1 MKPSR
6 LIANGGSSRWLVWSL
21 ALLGG
26 LVLGVSIT
34 MRAQSPPPAQGTIAL
49 EGTMKKFYRAANT
62 IIVTTIDGVEHV
74 YHFTKDLLVHGGKG
88 RGVDALQGLRE
99 GNTVVVHYTVEGVE
113 ESAREIDRVGDEGL
127 KVTEGVV
134 TRIDRGRKQ
143 ITIRFDNGKT
153 ETLRLTDRAAADAGK
168 DVDQGGAGATKVIV
182 YYSDEAG
189 RKVAHFFKK
198 TS

>member
-1 MKPSR
+1 MTPLKLLARVS
-6 LIANGGSSRWLVWSL
+6 SSRSLMWSL
-21 ALLGG
+21 TLLGG
-26 LVLGVSIT
+26 LVLVMSISLN
-34 MRAQSPPPAQGTIAL
+34 AQSPPPVQGTIAL

-88 RGVDALQGLRE
+88 TGVDALQGLRE
-99 GNTVVVHYTVEGVE
+99 GSTVVVHYTVEGTA
-113 ESAREIDRVGDEGL
+113 ESAREIDRIGDEGL

-134 TRIDRGRKQ
+134 TRIDRRRKQ
-143 ITIRFDNGKT
+143 ITVRFDNGKT
-153 ETLRLTDRAAADAGK
+153 ETFRLTDRAAAE
-168 DVDQGGAGATKVIV
+168 ATKDIDQVGTSAMRVVI
-182 YYSDEAG
+182 YYSDEVG